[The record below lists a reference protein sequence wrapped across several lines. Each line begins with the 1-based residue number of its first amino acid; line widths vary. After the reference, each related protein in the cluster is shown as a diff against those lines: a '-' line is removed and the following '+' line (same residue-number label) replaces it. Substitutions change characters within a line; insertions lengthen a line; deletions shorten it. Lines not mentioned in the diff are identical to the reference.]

1 MGIKIGHQF
10 LSYVYQI
17 IAYRVASGHES
28 HWWWWSPVP
37 EVPGELVVDG
47 EAVAGGGEGR
57 LLHRPQVPHVRHP
70 HCHNIERRS
79 AEENIKCF
87 YDTVNLSAPDNAL
100 EFSLW

>member
-17 IAYRVASGHES
+17 IAYRVASGHER
-28 HWWWWSPVP
+28 HWWWSPVP